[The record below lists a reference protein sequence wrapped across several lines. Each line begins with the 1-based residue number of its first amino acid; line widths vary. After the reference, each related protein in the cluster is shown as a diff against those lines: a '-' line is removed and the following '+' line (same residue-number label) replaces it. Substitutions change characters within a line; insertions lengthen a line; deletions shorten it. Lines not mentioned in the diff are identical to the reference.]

1 MCWAFYISVNVLV
14 GLNEHCTECV
24 LLKSFSWD
32 ESEISF
38 SNGLLDD
45 IDLGLWSWLKTG
57 TLHGKLK
64 LIHLLLYLLIPYLSL
79 KFCFR
84 IYSGYIPAD
93 PEITRP

>member
-32 ESEISF
+32 ESEIPF

-45 IDLGLWSWLKTG
+45 LEPTRSMELVEDRNTAWKVKVNSLTFVSVNPLSFFKV
-57 TLHGKLK
+57 
-64 LIHLLLYLLIPYLSL
+64 LLQNL
-79 KFCFR
+79 FR
-84 IYSGYIPAD
+84 IYSS
-93 PEITRP
+93 RS